1 MNKEQLK
8 SEVEKILGIPNV
20 DLNKSIHSLMED
32 SLELFEAIILVED
45 ALDINIV
52 VDFKLVTFG
61 DFVNLVYN
69 SRIRNGSETVSLI

>member
-1 MNKEQLK
+1 MSKEQLK
-8 SEVEKILGIPNV
+8 SEIEKILGLTNV
-20 DLNKSIHSLMED
+20 DLDNSIHSLMED